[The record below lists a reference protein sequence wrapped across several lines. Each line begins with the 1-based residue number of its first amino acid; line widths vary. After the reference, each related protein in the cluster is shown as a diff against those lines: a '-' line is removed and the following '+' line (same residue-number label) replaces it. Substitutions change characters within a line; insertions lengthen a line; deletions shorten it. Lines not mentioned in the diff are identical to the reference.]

1 MRKAIQTERA
11 PKAIG
16 PYSQAV
22 QVGQTLYISG
32 QLGIDPAAGRLV
44 DGGTAEQAR
53 QALLNIQAIAAAAG
67 FSMQDVVQV
76 QIFLADMTDFAAV
89 NEVYKTFFQ
98 EPYPARAA
106 VQAAGLPAGARIE
119 ILAVAQKAAGL
130 SIRRPGPSAA
140 RAAEHPYADEYL

>member
-11 PKAIG
+11 PKALG

-22 QVGQTLYISG
+22 QVGQSLYVSG
-32 QLGIDPAAGRLV
+32 QLGIDPTAGRLV
-44 DGGTAEQAR
+44 DGGTADQAR
-53 QALLNIQAIAAAAG
+53 QALLNIQAIVTAAG

-76 QIFLADMTDFAAV
+76 QIYLADMADFPAV

-106 VQAAGLPAGARIE
+106 VQAAGLPAGGRIE
-119 ILAVAQKAAGL
+119 ILAVAQKSSGISL
-130 SIRRPGPSAA
+130 RRPGLSAA
-140 RAAEHPYADEYL
+140 RAAEHPYAEEYL

>member
-22 QVGQTLYISG
+22 QIGQTLYISG

-53 QALLNIQAIAAAAG
+53 QALLNIQAIVTAAG
-67 FSMQDVVQV
+67 FSIQDVVQV
-76 QIFLADMTDFAAV
+76 QIFLADMADFAAV
-89 NEVYKTFFQ
+89 NEVYKTFFL

-119 ILAVAQKAAGL
+119 ILAVAQKTAGVPL
-130 SIRRPGPSAA
+130 
-140 RAAEHPYADEYL
+140 